1 MIRLVIAGS
10 RSFTDYVRLKQTVD
24 RAIKYLDEQIE
35 IVSGGARGADQ
46 LGETY
51 AMEKGLPIKQF
62 LANWDE
68 YGKKAGYLRNLE
80 MAKYASHAIIF
91 WDQHSRG
98 TKSMID
104 LAEKYHLDYR
114 VFLFNPALVQSL
126 TRSL

>member
-1 MIRLVIAGS
+1 MIKLIVAGS
-10 RSFTDYVRLKQTVD
+10 RSFSDYARLKQTVD
-24 RAIKYLDEQIE
+24 RAIKYLDGQIE

-68 YGKKAGYLRNLE
+68 YGKKAGFLRNLE

-91 WDQHSRG
+91 WDQQSRG

-114 VFLFNPALVQSL
+114 VFLFNPAPVQVS